1 MFFSRI
7 LVQILNFNWSRRD
20 ENIGLKR
27 FDFREIIIIL
37 SFKQKKASCAFSP
50 VEVKLVLL
58 SLYFPTIN
66 VSVII

>member
-27 FDFREIIIIL
+27 FDFREIIIL